1 MVNNCI
7 LVVDDEIR
15 MRKLIKDFLVAKG
28 YSILEAEDGEK
39 ALEAFEENKNKINL
53 VLLDVMMPK
62 LDGWSVLRQ
71 IRQESKVPIIML
83 TARGEEQDELF
94 GFELGVDEYISKP
107 FSPKILVARV
117 EAILKRTAPDSKEVK
132 DYGGVEIDKEG
143 RTVKVDGKLIEL
155 SLREY
160 ELLTYL
166 VENKDIALSRDKILN
181 NVWNYDYYGD
191 SRTIDS
197 HIKKIRHKLI
207 IIFLIL
213 VNNFVLGRFYL
224 YSKRQTLKSVYR
236 TVNDYY
242 NNDKS
247 ENFEEKLE
255 QIAIQN
261 NFDILIRNN
270 ENVNIYTSNK
280 DFYSTFGQ
288 MNEMTS
294 RFNIGVGELIEQSDN
309 FVIKK
314 IKDSKNGITYILL
327 SSTLDN
333 GYLLYIR
340 IPISSIQESVKIS
353 NNFLYLM
360 AGFAILIAAVI
371 VSYVSRKFTDPI
383 LELNDIA
390 KKMSNLD
397 FSHKYRIKDVDDEI
411 NNLGRSI
418 NVMSDKLER
427 TINQLRNSNIELEK
441 DIEEKSKIDEMRK
454 SFISDVSHELKTP
467 IALIQGYSE
476 GLLENVN
483 TDEESRK
490 FYAEV
495 ILDETNKMDKLVKQ
509 LLELMKLEYGK
520 RQFNDKKFNIVEVEK
535 EVVRK
540 SKVMLEE
547 KKVKIEFNLSEE
559 INVFADDFYI
569 EQVISN
575 YITNAIKHVK
585 EIDGKKVISIVNEV
599 NIEKNKVRVKIFNTG
614 ENIAEEHI
622 NRIWNRFYKVDESR
636 NRTDGGTGI
645 GLSFVKAIMNNY
657 GNRYGVTNKDDG
669 VEFYFDLD
677 LIV

>member
-1 MVNNCI
+1 MSKKQNPLKSVR
-7 LVVDDEIR
+7 V
-15 MRKLIKDFLVAKG
+15 KLF
-28 YSILEAEDGEK
+28 
-39 ALEAFEENKNKINL
+39 
-53 VLLDVMMPK
+53 M
-62 LDGWSVLRQ
+62 
-71 IRQESKVPIIML
+71 
-83 TARGEEQDELF
+83 T
-94 GFELGVDEYISKP
+94 
-107 FSPKILVARV
+107 
-117 EAILKRTAPDSKEVK
+117 
-132 DYGGVEIDKEG
+132 
-143 RTVKVDGKLIEL
+143 L
-155 SLREY
+155 SL
-160 ELLTYL
+160 
-166 VENKDIALSRDKILN
+166 VIL
-181 NVWNYDYYGD
+181 
-191 SRTIDS
+191 
-197 HIKKIRHKLI
+197 LI

-495 ILDETNKMDKLVKQ
+495 IFDETNTMDKLVKQ

>member
-1 MVNNCI
+1 MSKKQNPLKSVR
-7 LVVDDEIR
+7 V
-15 MRKLIKDFLVAKG
+15 KLF
-28 YSILEAEDGEK
+28 
-39 ALEAFEENKNKINL
+39 
-53 VLLDVMMPK
+53 M
-62 LDGWSVLRQ
+62 
-71 IRQESKVPIIML
+71 
-83 TARGEEQDELF
+83 T
-94 GFELGVDEYISKP
+94 
-107 FSPKILVARV
+107 
-117 EAILKRTAPDSKEVK
+117 
-132 DYGGVEIDKEG
+132 
-143 RTVKVDGKLIEL
+143 L
-155 SLREY
+155 SL
-160 ELLTYL
+160 
-166 VENKDIALSRDKILN
+166 VIL
-181 NVWNYDYYGD
+181 
-191 SRTIDS
+191 
-197 HIKKIRHKLI
+197 LI

-547 KKVKIEFNLSEE
+547 KKVKIEVNLSEE